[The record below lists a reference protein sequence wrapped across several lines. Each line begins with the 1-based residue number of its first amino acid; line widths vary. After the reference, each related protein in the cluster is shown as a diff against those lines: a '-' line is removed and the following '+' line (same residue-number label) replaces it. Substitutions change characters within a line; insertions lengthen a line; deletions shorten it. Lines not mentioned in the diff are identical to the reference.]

1 MVFSTLALLYP
12 DFDLTQHFQVDH
24 VFPKGFFKPSNLN
37 IKTKK
42 KIAKICRSKRL
53 RRQSSIFICKRE
65 YEKV

>member
-42 KIAKICRSKRL
+42 KIAKNLPIEKTASP
-53 RRQSSIFICKRE
+53 IFNFYLQARI
-65 YEKV
+65 